1 MPKTT
6 IKIEIN
12 NQRIPTYA
20 ELQISLSFSVYLY
33 KIQSLLYKV
42 TKASCRNIF
51 IAWAIFKSIYTYIYP
66 FIGKIVRKI
75 IYQTPSGVL
84 VRVRINVQLHMLY
97 IVSIHTNTITFISRN
112 SGYKQNLVKYMA
124 KIQNTENNQKNLAI
138 FPDIKERCQ
147 KV

>member
-1 MPKTT
+1 
-6 IKIEIN
+6 
-12 NQRIPTYA
+12 
-20 ELQISLSFSVYLY
+20 
-33 KIQSLLYKV
+33 
-42 TKASCRNIF
+42 
-51 IAWAIFKSIYTYIYP
+51 
-66 FIGKIVRKI
+66 
-75 IYQTPSGVL
+75 
-84 VRVRINVQLHMLY
+84 MLY